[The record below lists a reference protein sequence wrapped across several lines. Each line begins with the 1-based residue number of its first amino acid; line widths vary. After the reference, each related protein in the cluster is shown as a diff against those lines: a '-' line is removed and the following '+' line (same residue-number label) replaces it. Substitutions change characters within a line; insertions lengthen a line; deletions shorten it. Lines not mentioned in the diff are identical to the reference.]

1 MFFTYRSLCAVPER
15 DSSKEEIYMSTNKK
29 KENRTKTIR
38 LTVTAMLTALI
49 VIMAFTPIGFLRIGP
64 LELTLIMVPVIIG
77 AVTQGAAAS
86 AFLGAVF
93 GIVSFIQ
100 CFTGSVLGAI
110 LLSESGVKTF
120 IVCFV
125 PRLLTGLLC
134 GLIFSLCAKHD
145 KKKGWS
151 YLVAGI
157 SGSLL
162 NTVLFLGTLALL
174 FMNTTF
180 TAEQAASLG
189 GISDILNLVVI
200 TATGINAPV
209 ELLVCA
215 VFGTA
220 IGKGLSVALKK
231 LN

>member
-1 MFFTYRSLCAVPER
+1 
-15 DSSKEEIYMSTNKK
+15 MSTNNQK
-29 KENRTKTIR
+29 KESRTKTIR

-49 VIMAFTPIGFLRIGP
+49 AVMAFTPIGFLRIGP
-64 LELTLIMVPVIIG
+64 LELTLIMIPVIIG
-77 AVTQGAAAS
+77 AVTQGPIAG

-134 GLIFSLCAKHD
+134 ALIFKACAKHD

-162 NTVLFLGTLALL
+162 NTVLFLGALALL

-180 TAEQAASLG
+180 SAEQAASLG
-189 GISDILNLVVI
+189 GLTDVLNVVI
-200 TATGINAPV
+200 ATAAGINAPV
-209 ELLVCA
+209 ELIVCA
-215 VFGTA
+215 ILGTA
-220 IGKGLSVALKK
+220 IGKGLSVAIKK